1 MILVLLFE
9 NMVLNLRHFSLY
21 FSAFLLYAGR
31 GGSDG
36 SKTPKLIDKL
46 QDIDVVKVYC
56 GAQFS
61 LALTKTGSVYSWGK
75 GDTHRLGHASEEHVR
90 FPKLIETLQGKS
102 STGNYFSGLKLLSC
116 NINY

>member
-1 MILVLLFE
+1 
-9 NMVLNLRHFSLY
+9 MVLIQY
-21 FSAFLLYAGR
+21 FSEHLSLFPLCVGR
-31 GGSDG
+31 GGNDG

-90 FPKLIETLQGKS
+90 FPKLIEALQGEVLAVIHFK
-102 STGNYFSGLKLLSC
+102 NYAAFP
-116 NINY
+116 